1 MDKELYPRLSALKP
15 KNAPPYWRPEVTW
28 HSHVQPVA
36 ACSVHRLPDV
46 SQDGATPESTRI
58 RSPQSSPQTAPQNDP
73 HRSPLSAP
81 SRLSAPQV
89 QQLAPQPQY
98 PYSDH
103 APTNTTIHQHE
114 WRCAPSPSPSDSCT
128 RTPSSTRIRNG
139 TPPRR
144 HPAGVASNCRRPE
157 SVKWHDGRVA
167 GSVGALRARQSC
179 VGGTAPVAGRRPHRP
194 SSGSSST
201 PPQQRV
207 VVCTAPPAGRRPHRA
222 TGGASSAPST
232 PPQGCSVLRAL
243 RGRAR
248 EDPGE
253 GVRRDEVRWRPY
265 PRRSAVASL
274 PKTQCGGVPT
284 HNEVRPLPYASDA
297 WGGVQVQSKWTRKWK
312 SGSESEST
320 RAVTPRATL
329 RPPCAR
335 TGSVLARPLR
345 GEGANDKWTRKVG
358 VEVGA
363 NPTRTRAVTP
373 RAAPRSSLLSLHLQS
388 SMCRRRPFEGEWNKW
403 QMGAQSGS
411 GSGSE
416 PTCRDAMRRS
426 PLSALRSLRASSRC
440 AGDDEDAIFAFN
452 SSASLAQ

>member
-1 MDKELYPRLSALKP
+1 MDKELYPRLSELKP

-98 PYSDH
+98 PYSNH

-114 WRCAPSPSPSDSCT
+114 WRCAPSPSPSDSVLCA
-128 RTPSSTRIRNG
+128 PSLRAVPRYRLDIPPVHPHAIKHENKEWHAA
-139 TPPRR
+139 TPPPCGSGIELPPSRIGE
-144 HPAGVASNCRRPE
+144 AGGMTVVR
-157 SVKWHDGRVA
+157 KRVA

-194 SSGSSST
+194 SSGSLSSLRHQRGVVRTIHTTTGLQRT
-201 PPQQRV
+201 PGSTRA
-207 VVCTAPPAGRRPHRA
+207 CARRA
-222 TGGASSAPST
+222 WGGGA
-232 PPQGCSVLRAL
+232 QG
-243 RGRAR
+243 
-248 EDPGE
+248 
-253 GVRRDEVRWRPY
+253 
-265 PRRSAVASL
+265 RSAVASL
-274 PKTQCGGVPT
+274 PTTQCGGVPA
-284 HNEVRPLPYASDA
+284 HDAVRWRPYPQRSAAAPLPIGRMGS
-297 WGGVQVQSKWTRKWK
+297 GVKSKWTHKWK
-312 SGSESEST
+312 SGSGSEST

-329 RPPCAR
+329 RPPHAR

-345 GEGANDKWTRKVG
+345 GEGANDKWARKVG
-358 VEVGA
+358 VEAGA

-373 RAAPRSSLLSLHLQS
+373 RAAHLCSLCTCSPRCVGGVPTHPPIG
-388 SMCRRRPFEGEWNKW
+388 RWNKW
-403 QMGAQSGS
+403 QMGAQSES

-416 PTCRDAMRRS
+416 PTCRDVVRRS
-426 PLSALRSLRASSRC
+426 PLSAPPVDVQATT
-440 AGDDEDAIFAFN
+440 
-452 SSASLAQ
+452 